1 MSKLSKEIGQKIK
14 LIRKSKKLTQ
24 EELGNLCGLS
34 YKFIGEIERGAVNP
48 SMDSIVLIA
57 EALNVTMSDFF
68 AKDKE
73 SFFQLSHSEL
83 QTVKQSINILKRL
96 FSQF

>member
-1 MSKLSKEIGQKIK
+1 MSKLSKDIGQKIK
-14 LIRKSKKLTQ
+14 LIRKAKKLTQ

-34 YKFIGEIERGAVNP
+34 YKFIGEIERGSVNP
-48 SMDSIVLIA
+48 SMDSVALIA
-57 EALNVTMSDFF
+57 KALNVTIGDFF

-73 SFFQLSHSEL
+73 SFFQLSHNEV
-83 QTVKQSINILKRL
+83 QTVKQTLNILKRL